1 MTPTGPRPGPGFGRP
16 AFPSAGALRST
27 AALGDRSGP
36 VFGVVVWM
44 VHMKKILLLLAVLGG
59 IAFLV
64 QRRRQAAAAEAA
76 LWDEATKPTT
86 SGGYPG
92 STR

>member
-1 MTPTGPRPGPGFGRP
+1 M
-16 AFPSAGALRST
+16 SC
-27 AALGDRSGP
+27 
-36 VFGVVVWM
+36 WM

-76 LWDEATKPTT
+76 LWDEATKPVGG
-86 SGGYPG
+86 SGYAA
-92 STR
+92 SAS

>member
-1 MTPTGPRPGPGFGRP
+1 MT
-16 AFPSAGALRST
+16 ALD
-27 AALGDRSGP
+27 DRSGP
-36 VFGVVVWM
+36 GSVSCWM

-76 LWDEATKPTT
+76 LWDEATKPAGGAGYAPTT
-86 SGGYPG
+86 S
-92 STR
+92 

>member
-1 MTPTGPRPGPGFGRP
+1 
-16 AFPSAGALRST
+16 
-27 AALGDRSGP
+27 
-36 VFGVVVWM
+36 
-44 VHMKKILLLLAVLGG
+44 MKKILLLLAVLGG

-86 SGGYPG
+86 ERLSRSHELGPLPRRVDARWPDEGSWGRSSIGRAPPLQGGG
-92 STR
+92 WRFDSARLHQS